1 MIPTIWPLYSIYT
14 GELNKWLDPEQGVLW
29 QTQDRPLFSA
39 ISSVFE
45 IDPVLVVLGMVA
57 IIYTTFVRREGF
69 LLLWVLPFVI
79 FSYFIGSSYFH
90 MIPLIPVFCIAIAIA
105 IGDIGERMRNI
116 YKPQRPI
123 TDYFFQRDELLT
135 KTKKMESYGDFY
147 LLYSD
152 LIKKFRFLGTL
163 FRLISRRFEFLIV
176 LPLALFGLMSIIAL
190 IQANVN
196 SSYFITIAFMLQH
209 LPDSD
214 GDNNNDITIIGSPRY
229 FWILEH
235 IFDKDYFYKSYNS
248 KTPIQTERNVF
259 IVDSGARGS
268 LLRNEVISDLYNTT
282 RPIEIINT
290 DASERIEIRSSD
302 IQTDLN

>member
-1 MIPTIWPLYSIYT
+1 
-14 GELNKWLDPEQGVLW
+14 
-29 QTQDRPLFSA
+29 
-39 ISSVFE
+39 
-45 IDPVLVVLGMVA
+45 
-57 IIYTTFVRREGF
+57 
-69 LLLWVLPFVI
+69 
-79 FSYFIGSSYFH
+79 
-90 MIPLIPVFCIAIAIA
+90 
-105 IGDIGERMRNI
+105 
-116 YKPQRPI
+116 
-123 TDYFFQRDELLT
+123 
-135 KTKKMESYGDFY
+135 MESYGDFY